1 MILNVNKT
9 VYTILQKIVREVC
22 QSNLCFQLGPVY
34 TLYVVGERLT
44 FVTEPEDFG
53 YFFNSSD
60 VDFQHAVQDAV
71 MNIGQYRFITMLH
84 SVLNQINDF
93 LSNKTVKVNLLK
105 FRTLFFFLF
114 LFSNKFSGLEFLQ
127 NASQNSKHRIP

>member
-1 MILNVNKT
+1 MRIKQFIS
-9 VYTILQKIVREVC
+9 YCRKVC

-34 TLYVVGERLT
+34 TLYVAGERLT

-71 MNIGQYRFITMLH
+71 MNIGQYKFKTMLLAIH
-84 SVLNQINDF
+84 SILN
-93 LSNKTVKVNLLK
+93 
-105 FRTLFFFLF
+105 
-114 LFSNKFSGLEFLQ
+114 
-127 NASQNSKHRIP
+127 

>member
-1 MILNVNKT
+1 MNKT

-34 TLYVVGERLT
+34 TLYVAGERLT

-71 MNIGQYRFITMLH
+71 MNIGQYLC
-84 SVLNQINDF
+84 S
-93 LSNKTVKVNLLK
+93 
-105 FRTLFFFLF
+105 
-114 LFSNKFSGLEFLQ
+114 
-127 NASQNSKHRIP
+127 